1 MTLYEVDLDKLA
13 VPVKSMEEG
22 SSKTKRKLKE
32 PKEPKAP
39 KEPKEPKEKK
49 PRAKKVKVETVAVKT
64 EEVSPVLDAP
74 AETKVEAPVE
84 APQAPVETPAS
95 VETPAE
101 EPPKKKIRA
110 PRQKKDPAV
119 PPQWFAKY
127 VEGVKKEQATLKPEK
142 VAPKQIKEEARET
155 ASKSWNNGL
164 TRNRVEN
171 EVNGHMSRMYSM
183 IFSK

>member
-13 VPVKSMEEG
+13 VPVKSMEE
-22 SSKTKRKLKE
+22 KKRKATKE
-32 PKEPKAP
+32 PKPP
-39 KEPKEPKEKK
+39 KEVKEKK

-74 AETKVEAPVE
+74 AETPSEAPVETPVEAAVEAPVE
-84 APQAPVETPAS
+84 TS
-95 VETPAE
+95 VDTAAE

-110 PRQKKDPAV
+110 PRQKKDPTV

-127 VEGVKKEQATLKPEK
+127 VEGVKKEQATLKTEK
-142 VAPKQIKEEARET
+142 VAPKQIKEEAKEA

>member
-39 KEPKEPKEKK
+39 KEPKEKK
-49 PRAKKVKVETVAVKT
+49 PRAKKVKVETVEVKT

-74 AETKVEAPVE
+74 AEVKTETK
-84 APQAPVETPAS
+84 
-95 VETPAE
+95 E
-101 EPPKKKIRA
+101 EVKEEVKPEEVKEEVKEPKAKKPRA

-142 VAPKQIKEEARET
+142 VAPKQIKQEAQET